1 MSLSCWLAI
10 ISLWKSITCISQSSP
25 VEDKNKIKET
35 IVSLSCYRPHLLCGD
50 ARPLRLLR
58 SVQGVLSGWT
68 ARVAHPA
75 LGHHLPSAPAL
86 SPSSLLQWGLLFW
99 RYSPHGCLWSRPLCL
114 SVDVF
119 LAGVQPMRPS
129 WEQDARQRG
138 AAPSRLSCCILIY
151 QFL

>member
-1 MSLSCWLAI
+1 MSFSCWLAI

-50 ARPLRLLR
+50 ARPLRFLR

-86 SPSSLLQWGLLFW
+86 SPPACCNEACCSEGTAHTAACDPGLCVCQLMSSWRGFSLCVHPESRMPDREGL
-99 RYSPHGCLWSRPLCL
+99 PLPA
-114 SVDVF
+114 F
-119 LAGVQPMRPS
+119 P
-129 WEQDARQRG
+129 
-138 AAPSRLSCCILIY
+138 AA
-151 QFL
+151 F